1 MIPLEKKT
9 NITECQDYRT
19 ISLISHASKIILK
32 ILTKRIEAK
41 ATAVNWITNEQ
52 FGFRKGVGT
61 RDAIGVLRTLGAR
74 SLQHNKDLYICFIH
88 YEKAFDRVN
97 WYKLTRALVKLG
109 VYWRDR
115 RLIYRLYKNQS
126 VVIRINGLHPDACQ
140 LGRGVRQGCPLY
152 PLLFNTYI
160 QQLIEEALENRED
173 GLKVTDYW

>member
-61 RDAIGVLRTLGAR
+61 RDAIGALRTLA
-74 SLQHNKDLYICFIH
+74 DCFID

-97 WYKLTRALVKLG
+97 WYKLMRALARLG
-109 VYWRDR
+109 VDWRNR
-115 RLIYRLYKNQS
+115 RLKYRLYKNQS
-126 VVIRINGLHPDACQ
+126 VVTRINSLQSDD
-140 LGRGVRQGCPLY
+140 V
-152 PLLFNTYI
+152 
-160 QQLIEEALENRED
+160 
-173 GLKVTDYW
+173 